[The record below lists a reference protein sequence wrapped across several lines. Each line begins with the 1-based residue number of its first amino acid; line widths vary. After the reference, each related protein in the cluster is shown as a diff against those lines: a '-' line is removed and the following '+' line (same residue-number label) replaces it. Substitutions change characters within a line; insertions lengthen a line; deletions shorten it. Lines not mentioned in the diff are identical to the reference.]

1 MTGPAA
7 RSSTSVDDELERAAA
22 SFLDPDKMFRIVHDP
37 DADQRDLWTAARV
50 WRNSGE
56 AELVPWI
63 VTHPAAD
70 QAMIDYTLDPDV
82 LDGLPADLL
91 VPIAMCPIQFSDEV
105 RTLFTGHPA
114 PEVRAAFE
122 RYGATHDRPNP

>member
-1 MTGPAA
+1 MTTPAA
-7 RSSTSVDDELERAAA
+7 DPTAVDDELERAAA
-22 SFLDPDKMFRIVHDP
+22 SFLDPNRMFRIVHDA
-37 DADQRDLWTAARV
+37 DADPRDLWTAARV

-70 QAMIDYTLDPDV
+70 QTLIDHVLDPVV

-91 VPIAMCPIQFSDEV
+91 VPIAMCPVEVSDEM
-105 RTLFTGHPA
+105 RTFLPAHPA

-122 RYGATHDRPNP
+122 RYGPTCDHPGP